1 MKIHKVVD
9 MRTGLIHPRRH
20 WDGRFMGRKEATKTV
35 ANRAASL
42 RIIGNAPV
50 SIAMTVAVV
59 TKWNEQA
66 TR

>member
-20 WDGRFMGRKEATKTV
+20 WDGRFMGRKEATHTV

-42 RIIGNAPV
+42 RIIARSGHA
-50 SIAMTVAVV
+50 AMIVACV
-59 TKWNEQA
+59 TAWNEQA